1 MNRLFAFTALVS
13 TYVLSAGCNQM
24 TLPTTAGSK
33 PTVGIAVIDLDEVA
47 KQLGSDQQI
56 VTAIK
61 KREEVLNGKLSEIAK
76 AYTDEFKKQKAV
88 LDAQPAEE
96 NAVQL
101 ASYQKQVNQNFSTA
115 KAQAQQNLSQH
126 RQQLIEQFRDAVR
139 PAARKVAQQRGLS
152 VIVTK
157 QEPLLYD
164 FTDEADITNE
174 VIEVLRA
181 SAAKKASTD
190 TTTK

>member
-24 TLPTTAGSK
+24 SLPTGEAAKPNAG
-33 PTVGIAVIDLDEVA
+33 VAVIDLDEVA
-47 KQLGSDQQI
+47 RQLGSDQQI

-61 KREEVLNGKLSEIAK
+61 KREEVLNTKLSEIAK
-76 AYTDEFKKQKAV
+76 AYTDEFKKQKET
-88 LDAQPAEE
+88 LDAKPAEE

-101 ASYQKQVNQNFSTA
+101 ATYQKQVNQSFNTA

-126 RQQLIEQFRDAVR
+126 RQQLIAQFRDAVR

-164 FTDEADITNE
+164 YSDESDITSE
-174 VIEVLRA
+174 VVEVLRA
-181 SAAKKASTD
+181 SAAKKAPTD
-190 TTTK
+190 TVTK

>member
-13 TYVLSAGCNQM
+13 TYVLSAGCNQL
-24 TLPTTAGSK
+24 TVPTAPAGK
-33 PTVGIAVIDLDEVA
+33 TTPGIAVIDLDEVA
-47 KQLGSDQQI
+47 RQLGSDQQI

-61 KREEVLNGKLSEIAK
+61 KREEALNGKLSEIAK
-76 AYTDEFKKQKAV
+76 AYTDEFKKQKET
-88 LDAQPAEE
+88 LDAQPAED

-101 ASYQKQVNQNFSTA
+101 ATYQKQVNQNFSTA

-126 RQQLIEQFRDAVR
+126 RQQLIAQFRDAVR

-164 FTDEADITNE
+164 YSEEADITSE
-174 VIEVLRA
+174 VVEVLRA
-181 SAAKKASTD
+181 SAAKKTSTE
-190 TTTK
+190 TLTK